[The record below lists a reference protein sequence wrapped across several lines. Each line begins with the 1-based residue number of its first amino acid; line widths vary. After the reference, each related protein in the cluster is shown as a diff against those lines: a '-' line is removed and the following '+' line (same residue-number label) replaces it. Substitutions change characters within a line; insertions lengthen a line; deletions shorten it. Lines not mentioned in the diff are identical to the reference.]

1 MKIKVSKNYQWCKTI
16 EESDTRR
23 LFRGENFTY
32 SPSSMATWED
42 MDVDIDQLHELIYK
56 GYAIRIN
63 C

>member
-1 MKIKVSKNYQWCKTI
+1 MKIKVSKNYPF
-16 EESDTRR
+16 ESLIAEMDYRR
-23 LFRGENFTY
+23 LLRGDDCTWS
-32 SPSSMATWED
+32 SPNTSTWEE

>member
-1 MKIKVSKNYQWCKTI
+1 MRIKVSKNYQLDSI
-16 EESDTRR
+16 IADIDRR
-23 LFRGENFTY
+23 MYNRGVDFTWS
-32 SPSSMATWED
+32 SPMTSTWEE